1 MSPPTSAFHSVPSKN
16 GASAAASV
24 VPSTSSP
31 KHQMQRKHLRKQRD
45 ASPGA
50 SSTASDSARESPKRG
65 MTTEEE
71 MEMNNGGKGGAG
83 RDGED
88 DGQNAFSW
96 PTQSSYDERR
106 SNPV

>member
-1 MSPPTSAFHSVPSKN
+1 
-16 GASAAASV
+16 
-24 VPSTSSP
+24 
-31 KHQMQRKHLRKQRD
+31 MQRKHLRKQRE

-71 MEMNNGGKGGAG
+71 IEMNNGGKGGAG
-83 RDGED
+83 MDGD
-88 DGQNAFSW
+88 DAFSW

-106 SNPV
+106 WAA

>member
-1 MSPPTSAFHSVPSKN
+1 
-16 GASAAASV
+16 
-24 VPSTSSP
+24 
-31 KHQMQRKHLRKQRD
+31 
-45 ASPGA
+45 
-50 SSTASDSARESPKRG
+50 

-106 SNPV
+106 LVPV